1 MTPIE
6 LEIGMGRAHFL
17 FERAAIM
24 PHHQIV
30 GIEYKARWVEQALNK
45 QKREQIYNVTPIH
58 GNAWEIVPQLFEP
71 ESLSLIIL
79 NFPDPWWKK
88 RHKKRRVLN
97 ESFLDLLV
105 KLLKPGGQFFFQS
118 DVLELFEVY
127 SELLESRLKKLP
139 CETNILFAKSHRE
152 KKCEESGLPIYRA
165 LLYKGGA
172 SVSFLQDTSESTGS
186 PRRRS
191 EPDQADD

>member
-17 FERAAIM
+17 FERAALA
-24 PHHQIV
+24 PNHQIV

-45 QKREQIYNVTPIH
+45 QKRGQIYNVTPIH
-58 GNAWEIVPQLFEP
+58 GNAWEVVPQLFEP

-88 RHKKRRVLN
+88 RHFKRRVLN
-97 ESFLDLLV
+97 EPFLDLLV

-118 DVLELFEVY
+118 DVLELFEIY
-127 SELLESRLKKLP
+127 ASLLESKLNKMP
-139 CETNILFAKSHRE
+139 CEKNPLIAKSHRE
-152 KKCEESGLPIYRA
+152 KKCEEAGLPIYRT
-165 LLYKGGA
+165 LLYK
-172 SVSFLQDTSESTGS
+172 
-186 PRRRS
+186 
-191 EPDQADD
+191 

>member
-17 FERAAIM
+17 FERAAIV
-24 PHHQIV
+24 PDHQIV
-30 GIEYKARWVEQALNK
+30 GIEYKVRWVEQAIKK
-45 QKREQIYNVTPIH
+45 QNREQIYNVTPIH
-58 GNAWEIVPQLFEP
+58 GNAWEVVPELFAP

-97 ESFLDLLV
+97 EQFLELLV
-105 KLLKPGGQFFFQS
+105 SLMKPRGQFFFQS

-127 SELLESRLKKLP
+127 SELLESKLSKLP
-139 CETNILFAKSHRE
+139 CDSNPLFAKSHRE
-152 KKCEESGLPIYRA
+152 KKCEEAGLPIYRM
-165 LLYKGGA
+165 LLEK
-172 SVSFLQDTSESTGS
+172 
-186 PRRRS
+186 P
-191 EPDQADD
+191 